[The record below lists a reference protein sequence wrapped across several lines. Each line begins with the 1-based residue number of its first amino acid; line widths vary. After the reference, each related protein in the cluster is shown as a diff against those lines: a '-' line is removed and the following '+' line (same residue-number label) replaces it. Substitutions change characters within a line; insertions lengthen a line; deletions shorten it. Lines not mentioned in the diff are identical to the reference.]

1 MDIYNSNGLSWAD
14 QWDPE
19 PLPSETHNGKKE
31 KDGSDKGK
39 SGKKLLNLKWMKNIC
54 KKSKNNNSEKV

>member
-19 PLPSETHNGKKE
+19 PLPSEREYEKKGKH
-31 KDGSDKGK
+31 GSDKTK
-39 SGKKLLNLKWMKNIC
+39 SMKKILSLKWMKNIC
-54 KKSKNNNSEKV
+54 KKSKNNPDKV